1 MKRSEL
7 RKIVED
13 SYIDLTKAK
22 VGSSSVDPKTGI
34 KSTLSAVN
42 PETGGLTW
50 DIDYTVDPEKV
61 YNDLDKLVKYMD
73 VVKDGELEKIK
84 LILYI
89 HFVNN
94 LKNYQI

>member
-73 VVKDGELEKIK
+73 SAKGGDLGKIK
-84 LILYI
+84 DILKK
-89 HFVNN
+89 
-94 LKNYQI
+94 LKNQAHRLIK

>member
-42 PETGGLTW
+42 PETGGLSW
-50 DIDYTVDPEKV
+50 DIDYSVDPEKV

-73 VVKDGELEKIK
+73 SAKGGELEKIK
-84 LILYI
+84 LILKK
-89 HFVNN
+89 
-94 LKNYQI
+94 LKNQAHRLIK

>member
-13 SYIDLTKAK
+13 SYLDLTQAK

-34 KSTLSAVN
+34 KSTLSAIN

-50 DIDYTVDPEKV
+50 DIDYTVDAKKV

-73 VVKDGELEKIK
+73 SAKDGELVKIK
-84 LILYI
+84 DILKK
-89 HFVNN
+89 
-94 LKNYQI
+94 LKNQAHRLIK

>member
-34 KSTLSAVN
+34 KSTLSAIN

-84 LILYI
+84 LILKK
-89 HFVNN
+89 
-94 LKNYQI
+94 LKNQAHRLIK

>member
-13 SYIDLTKAK
+13 SYIDLTKTK
-22 VGSSSVDPKTGI
+22 VGTSTVDPKTGI

-73 VVKDGELEKIK
+73 GAKGGDLGKIK
-84 LILYI
+84 DILKK
-89 HFVNN
+89 
-94 LKNYQI
+94 LKNQAHRLIK

>member
-42 PETGGLTW
+42 LETGGLTW

-84 LILYI
+84 LILKK
-89 HFVNN
+89 
-94 LKNYQI
+94 LKNQTHRLIK

>member
-13 SYIDLTKAK
+13 SYVDLTKTK
-22 VGSSSVDPKTGI
+22 VGTSTVDPKTGI

-73 VVKDGELEKIK
+73 GVKDGELEKIK
-84 LILYI
+84 LILKK
-89 HFVNN
+89 
-94 LKNYQI
+94 LKNQAHRLIK

>member
-13 SYIDLTKAK
+13 SYIDLTKTK
-22 VGSSSVDPKTGI
+22 VGTSTVDPKTGI

-73 VVKDGELEKIK
+73 SAKGGELEKIK
-84 LILYI
+84 LILKK
-89 HFVNN
+89 
-94 LKNYQI
+94 LKNQAHRLIK

>member
-34 KSTLSAVN
+34 KSTLSAIN

-50 DIDYTVDPEKV
+50 DIDYSVDPEKV

-73 VVKDGELEKIK
+73 SAKGGELEKIK
-84 LILYI
+84 LILKK
-89 HFVNN
+89 
-94 LKNYQI
+94 LKNQAHRLIK

>member
-50 DIDYTVDPEKV
+50 DIDYSVDPEKV

-73 VVKDGELEKIK
+73 SAKGGELEKIK
-84 LILYI
+84 LILKK
-89 HFVNN
+89 
-94 LKNYQI
+94 LKNQAHRLIK

>member
-13 SYIDLTKAK
+13 SYIDLTKTK
-22 VGSSSVDPKTGI
+22 VGTSTVDPKTGI

-73 VVKDGELEKIK
+73 GAKDGELEKIK
-84 LILYI
+84 LILKK
-89 HFVNN
+89 
-94 LKNYQI
+94 LKNQAHRLIK

>member
-22 VGSSSVDPKTGI
+22 VGSSSVDPETGI
-34 KSTLSAVN
+34 KSTLSAIN

-50 DIDYTVDPEKV
+50 DIDYSVDPEKV

-73 VVKDGELEKIK
+73 GAKGGDLGKIK
-84 LILYI
+84 DILKK
-89 HFVNN
+89 
-94 LKNYQI
+94 LKNQAHRLIK

>member
-34 KSTLSAVN
+34 KSTLSAIN

-50 DIDYTVDPEKV
+50 DIDYSVDPEKV
-61 YNDLDKLVKYMD
+61 YNDLDKLVKYID
-73 VVKDGELEKIK
+73 SAKGGELEKIK
-84 LILYI
+84 LILKK
-89 HFVNN
+89 
-94 LKNYQI
+94 LKNQAHRLIK

>member
-13 SYIDLTKAK
+13 SYLDLTKAK
-22 VGSSSVDPKTGI
+22 VGSSSVDPETGI

-42 PETGGLTW
+42 PETGGMTW
-50 DIDYTVDPEKV
+50 DIDYTVDANKV

-73 VVKDGELEKIK
+73 GAKDSELVKIK
-84 LILYI
+84 DILKK
-89 HFVNN
+89 
-94 LKNYQI
+94 LKNQAHRLIK